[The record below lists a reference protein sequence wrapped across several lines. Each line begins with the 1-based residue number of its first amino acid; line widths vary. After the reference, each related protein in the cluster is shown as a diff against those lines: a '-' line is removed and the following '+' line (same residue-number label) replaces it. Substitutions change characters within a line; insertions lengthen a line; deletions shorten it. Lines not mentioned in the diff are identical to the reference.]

1 VKFHVTANEQ
11 NSQEIQKKNKKKRNI
26 VWIEVGT
33 ESGCSRRVLNVG
45 KAYSMELC
53 SAVGAVK

>member
-11 NSQEIQKKNKKKRNI
+11 NSQEIQKKKKKKNI
-26 VWIEVGT
+26 VSIEVGT